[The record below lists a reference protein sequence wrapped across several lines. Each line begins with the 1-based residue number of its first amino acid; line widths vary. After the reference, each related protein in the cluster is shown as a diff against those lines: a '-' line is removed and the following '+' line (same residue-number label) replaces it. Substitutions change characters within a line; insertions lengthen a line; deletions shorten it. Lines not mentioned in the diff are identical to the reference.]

1 MERMEEWVKE
11 RERVLVMG
19 VLNSSPD
26 SFYDRG
32 RCSTTAAAVELGLRF
47 VEEGAEII
55 DVGGE
60 STRPGARP
68 VSVTEELER
77 VVPVIAGIRA
87 KCDVLLSV
95 DTTKAAVA
103 AAAID
108 AGAQVVNDISA
119 LRFDPAMARLVAEQG
134 VFVVLMHM
142 QGVPEMMQDAPSY
155 NDPVEE
161 IRAFLAERIEAAVSA
176 GISAAKIIIDPG
188 IGFGK
193 RLADNLSILQ
203 NLARFNDLGLPIL
216 IGLSRKSFLGKI
228 LDLPAA
234 ERLEGT
240 IAANAIAVLN
250 GADIIR
256 VHDVSEGRRTAAV
269 ARALRDA
276 AT

>member
-1 MERMEEWVKE
+1 MERMERWMSE
-11 RERVLVMG
+11 RGRVLVMG

-26 SFYDRG
+26 SFYDGG
-32 RCSTTAAAVELGLRF
+32 RRLTTAAAIDSGLQL
-47 VEEGAEII
+47 VEEGADII

-68 VSVTEELER
+68 VSAAEELER

-87 KCDVLLSV
+87 KDDILLSV

-103 AAAID
+103 AEAIA
-108 AGAQVVNDISA
+108 AGAQIVNDVSA
-119 LRFDPAMARLVAEQG
+119 LRSDPEMAHLVAEHG

-142 QGVPEMMQDAPSY
+142 QGVPETMQDNPSY
-155 NDPVEE
+155 TDPVEE
-161 IRAFLAERIEAAVSA
+161 IRAFLAERIGVAIAA
-176 GISAAKIIIDPG
+176 GISTEKIIIDPG

-193 RLADNLSILQ
+193 RLADNLAILQ
-203 NLARFNDLGLPIL
+203 NLAQFNDLGVPIL

-240 IAANAIAVLN
+240 IAANAVAILN

-269 ARALRDA
+269 ARALRNA

>member
-1 MERMEEWVKE
+1 MERMKKWVKE

-26 SFYDRG
+26 SFYDGG

-193 RLADNLSILQ
+193 RLADNLAILQ